1 MPPRRPPTPP
11 PWPPPSPPTRIY
23 IPLAELIDVEAEI
36 KRVEKELAAGKTNL
50 ERLTAK
56 LNNQGFVSKAPEQ
69 VVAAEREKAEKQASV
84 IAKLEETL
92 KTLRQMA

>member
-1 MPPRRPPTPP
+1 MEATP
-11 PWPPPSPPTRIY
+11 
-23 IPLAELIDVEAEI
+23 A
-36 KRVEKELAAGKTNL
+36 NL
-50 ERLTAK
+50 EKLEAK

-69 VVAAEREKAEKQASV
+69 VVAAERDKAEKQASV